1 MNATPHK
8 QYLRYDWQIARKS
21 REREVQNPLQA
32 SITEIPSIKFE
43 INSGLLI
50 ASFIL
55 FIALITMKTLFFAG
69 KGVTKGYIVKQLE
82 AERQTLIRENDVIGG
97 KLASAQSA
105 DSLLL
110 SRRAKT
116 MVKLNE
122 SRITFIRAESNLAQ
136 R

>member
-8 QYLRYDWQIARKS
+8 QYLRYDWQISRKN
-21 REREVQNPLQA
+21 REVQNPLQT

-43 INSGLLI
+43 LNSGLLI
-50 ASFIL
+50 ASFIV
-55 FIALITMKTLFFAG
+55 FIALITMMTLFFAG

-116 MVKLNE
+116 MVRLNE

>member
-55 FIALITMKTLFFAG
+55 FIALITMMTLFFAG

>member
-1 MNATPHK
+1 MNATPHN

-55 FIALITMKTLFFAG
+55 FIALITMMTLFFAG